1 MTTIHLE
8 SDQERYTITLGK
20 EAFDK
25 AWLIKLVER
34 LRMEELAHRFDFDES
49 IEDLGEQI
57 KADWWAKN
65 KARFINE

>member
-1 MTTIHLE
+1 MTTIQIK
-8 SDQERYTITLGK
+8 SDQEHYTITIGK
-20 EAFDK
+20 DTFDK

-34 LRMEELAHRFDFDES
+34 LRMEELAHQFDFDENV
-49 IEDLGEQI
+49 EDLGEQI

>member
-1 MTTIHLE
+1 MTSIQIKN
-8 SDQERYTITLGK
+8 DQEHYTITIGK
-20 EAFDK
+20 DAFDK
-25 AWLIKLVER
+25 AWLMKLVER
-34 LRMEELAHRFDFDES
+34 LRMEELAHQLDLDES